1 MEHGDLRSSL
11 TLTLTL
17 SLSLSLSL
25 TLTLTRVERRRKG
38 ARGRSLLAACPS
50 STRSIRRCM
59 RVHMRVTCACACT
72 RQCACP
78 CVHVMSGL
86 SAVTWPTC
94 KCIHITGGA
103 PHAEPM
109 GRPAPH
115 AEPLAVAAAAA
126 AAAAFRTLGG
136 GGGGGGGARGEGI
149 AGDCTDVSAGP
160 RQPREG
166 AAGLGV
172 RYDGGRHRGGPDLVG
187 LSSVAHESRHV

>member
-1 MEHGDLRSSL
+1 
-11 TLTLTL
+11 
-17 SLSLSLSL
+17 
-25 TLTLTRVERRRKG
+25 
-38 ARGRSLLAACPS
+38 
-50 STRSIRRCM
+50 
-59 RVHMRVTCACACT
+59 
-72 RQCACP
+72 
-78 CVHVMSGL
+78 
-86 SAVTWPTC
+86 
-94 KCIHITGGA
+94 
-103 PHAEPM
+103 M

-126 AAAAFRTLGG
+126 AAFSSAIAKSLDDRRTLGGGG

-149 AGDCTDVSAGP
+149 AGDCTDVCAGP